1 MFLNIAILLMAS
13 AMGGTL
19 TGCEEET
26 AVDFDYAYNVA
37 DLALGKSDVSFGK
50 KGGTQT
56 VNVQSTQAVSAVSD
70 ASWLV
75 VQVGEQS
82 ATLKST
88 PITLTVDENISGQV
102 RNADLI
108 VTAGGQSQTIKVTQS
123 ADLAI
128 DLISPNVVAGE
139 GGAVTVTVRSE
150 SAYTIIIPSEAQSWL
165 TLASMPD
172 FKDIHAGTMTSTT
185 FTLNVSGHIGD
196 QRRAEVTVRTTSTD
210 GRSVIEETFAIVQE
224 ARESSID
231 TEATAMG
238 IAAQMFPGWNLG
250 NTLEGTSGSVGL
262 GDETGWQPTKTSQ
275 AVIDFVKAQG
285 FRSIRIPCN
294 WHRHMDTAGT
304 IDAAWMARV
313 MEVVDYCI
321 NDGLYVVLNDH
332 YDEGWLET
340 HMDTYD
346 ATRSEILKSMW
357 TQIATAFAN
366 YDEHLLFAGLNE
378 PNADTQEKTDN
389 LVGYEQDFIDAVRAT
404 GGNNALRTLV
414 IQGPSTDIDN
424 TSRFYTTLPIDP
436 AVDRLMA
443 EVHYYSPWTF
453 SGLEEDAN
461 WGKTAYFWGAEN
473 HVDGSDR
480 NTPSNYEE
488 SYVESQMQ
496 KLYTQFVSKNI
507 PVLLGEYSCQWREI
521 GENQDKHNAS
531 VKLFHKTVVREA
543 ICHGVIPVAWC
554 TNYCNNN
561 GTRGSMTI
569 IDRSTLSIWNT
580 FAMEGITEGV
590 AAAQWPAK

>member
-1 MFLNIAILLMAS
+1 MFLNIAILLMAT
-13 AMGGTL
+13 AMGRAL
-19 TGCEEET
+19 TSCEEET
-26 AVDFDYAYNVA
+26 AVDYDYTYNVA
-37 DLALGKSDVSFGK
+37 DLALGKTDVSFGK
-50 KGGTQT
+50 RGGTQT
-56 VNVQSTQAVSAVSD
+56 INVQSTQAVSAVSN

-75 VQVGEQS
+75 VHVGEQS

-88 PITLTVDENISGQV
+88 PITLTVDENISDMV
-102 RNADLI
+102 RTADL
-108 VTAGGQSQTIKVTQS
+108 VVSAGGQSQTIKVTQS
-123 ADLAI
+123 ADLVI
-128 DLISPNVVAGE
+128 MQVDPLVVAGN
-139 GGAVTVTVRSE
+139 GGTITVTVKCE
-150 SAYTIIIPSEAQSWL
+150 SPYSVIIPSDAQGWL
-165 TLASMPD
+165 TMGSMPD
-172 FKDIHAGTMTSTT
+172 FSGITAGTLTTTT
-185 FTLNVSGHIGD
+185 FTLFAASHIGE
-196 QRRAEVTVRTTSTD
+196 QRQAQVTVRTTSTD
-210 GRSVIEETFAIVQE
+210 GRNVIEETIAIVQE
-224 ARESSID
+224 DRESSID
-231 TEATAMG
+231 TEATAMS

-285 FRSIRIPCN
+285 IRSIRIPCN
-294 WHRHMDTAGT
+294 WHRHMDATGT

-321 NDGLYVVLNDH
+321 NDDLYVVLNDH

-346 ATRSEILKSMW
+346 ATRSDILKSMW

-389 LVGYEQDFIDAVRAT
+389 LIRYEQDFIDAVRAT
-404 GGNNALRTLV
+404 SGNNAWRTLV

-424 TSRFYTTLPIDP
+424 TSKFYTNLPTD
-436 AVDRLMA
+436 AVEGRLMA

-461 WGKTAYFWGAEN
+461 WGKMAYFWGAEN

-480 NTPSNYEE
+480 NTPTNYEE

-521 GENQDKHNAS
+521 GENQDKHDAS

-543 ICHGVIPVAWC
+543 ISHGVIPVAWC
-554 TNYCNNN
+554 TNYCNHN